1 MLAPRNFKR
10 CPWHARLT
18 NIFTRLYGII
28 IFVELLDD
36 FIANAVDEGHTLSS
50 TLLPATVQCLIPPRL
65 FLTPAINLIL
75 SLFVLFVL
83 SKSTMH
89 PLPSS
94 LYLSSLKN
102 KRIFITKFLTNKKQ
116 CKLTCSLSRF

>member
-36 FIANAVDEGHTLSS
+36 FIANAVDEGHTVKLKKIKTSLNEQKNS
-50 TLLPATVQCLIPPRL
+50 KIYLLL
-65 FLTPAINLIL
+65 
-75 SLFVLFVL
+75 
-83 SKSTMH
+83 
-89 PLPSS
+89 
-94 LYLSSLKN
+94 
-102 KRIFITKFLTNKKQ
+102 
-116 CKLTCSLSRF
+116 